1 MPFVLDDRA
10 VISVAGDTARDF
22 LQGLVTNDMA
32 VCSPERPLY
41 AALLTP
47 QGKVLFDFIVFEK
60 DNAFVLDCAETT
72 GDDVLRR
79 LTMYR
84 LRAKIDMQRR
94 DDLAVAVA
102 WDDSLTDAPDD
113 PRLPPLGKRTIVPR
127 TPEAI
132 ADASAYHR
140 RRLSLGVPDSADM
153 PPDTVFPLDMGFEE
167 LHGVS
172 FKKGCFVGQEVTA
185 RMKHRGTAR
194 RRMLIA
200 DVERTLPAA
209 GTPISA
215 GGKELGTF
223 ATGLDH
229 RALAL
234 IRLDRLDEAQA
245 AGSDIVADG
254 QRVTLVKPD
263 WLSLSRT

>member
-10 VISVAGDTARDF
+10 VIAVAGDTARDF
-22 LQGLVTNDMA
+22 LQGLITNDMA
-32 VCSPERPLY
+32 ACTPARPIY

-47 QGKVLFDFIVFEK
+47 QGKVLFDFLVFEK
-60 DNAFVLDCAETT
+60 DNAFLLDCAAATA
-72 GDDVLRR
+72 DDLLRR

-84 LRAKIDMQRR
+84 LRAKIELRRR

-102 WDDSLTDAPDD
+102 WDDSLPDAPDD
-113 PRLPPLGKRTIVPR
+113 PRLAALRKRTIVPHE
-127 TPEAI
+127 P
-132 ADASAYHR
+132 DAMVDAPAFHR

-153 PPDTVFPLDMGFEE
+153 PTDTVFPLDMGFEE

-194 RRMLIA
+194 RRVLMA
-200 DVERTLPAA
+200 DFARALPPPGTALAA
-209 GTPISA
+209 D
-215 GGKELGTF
+215 GKEIATLM
-223 ATGLDH
+223 TGLDH

-234 IRLDRLDEAQA
+234 VRLDRLDDARA
-245 AGSDIVADG
+245 ANAEIMADG

-263 WLSLSRT
+263 WLSL